1 MKELTMIWQD
11 VINHNLLLM
20 GFSHAACKFIDFVI
34 AILHA
39 TTSLLFPQKLR
50 LELESFCLIMKRS
63 LHSVTPHLAP
73 STPGLSGSFR
83 GHANCLR
90 TLIPR
95 TSSSSSFSSSFRSA
109 VSAVTFRRAEGRGWL
124 RASQGC
130 PTAAMCLRSPRRPCS
145 CSNT

>member
-63 LHSVTPHLAP
+63 LHSQLRLTSHQVPRVQVDHFEGTQ
-73 STPGLSGSFR
+73 TSFV
-83 GHANCLR
+83 L
-90 TLIPR
+90 
-95 TSSSSSFSSSFRSA
+95 
-109 VSAVTFRRAEGRGWL
+109 
-124 RASQGC
+124 
-130 PTAAMCLRSPRRPCS
+130 
-145 CSNT
+145 